1 MGKEQMAP
9 SHMNGAKPFGSD
21 PEWRQAIWMAPSHFS
36 SGRVLMRDRFGY
48 FAIDGFCPLEAF
60 LMHDNEVLI
69 ILKLGESMG
78 MR

>member
-1 MGKEQMAP
+1 MAP

-48 FAIDGFCPLEAF
+48 FAIDGFVRWKP
-60 LMHDNEVLI
+60 
-69 ILKLGESMG
+69 S
-78 MR
+78 